1 MQIFSSKKRYRCS
14 SAVKIYRIKK
24 LCKMDLSPDK
34 LLVLILAIVF
44 PIQVLSALRK

>member
-1 MQIFSSKKRYRCS
+1 MQDFSNKKRYKCS

-24 LCKMDLSPDK
+24 LCRMNISPDK

-44 PIQVLSALRK
+44 PVQVLSMLRR